1 MEEERVPGESPVYR
15 EPPRGPADEAPVS
28 RRPNQWAVWLLL
40 IPFVA
45 LLYPPWYDNI
55 DPTLGGIPF
64 FIWYQFLWVIL
75 GAAIIAFVYKV
86 RG

>member
-15 EPPRGPADEAPVS
+15 EPPRGPAGEPPVAT
-28 RRPNQWAVWLLL
+28 RPNRWALWLLL

-45 LLYPPWYDNI
+45 LLYPPWYDNL
-55 DPTLGGIPF
+55 DPKLGGIPF
-64 FIWYQFLWVIL
+64 FVWYQFLWVVL
-75 GAAIIAFVYKV
+75 GAAIVAFVYWV